1 MRRTTGDC
9 YRVSIVLALALGALT
24 ARASTLVPQT
34 PLPGDCIPQFVTPLP
49 VFGPGYNA
57 ALPRVDTTAHQKLI
71 ITMKETSQQVLPNFT
86 PAAGCPNVVIQPTR
100 LWVYETSDA
109 STGKVLGPAHWPAV
123 SLDKAIV
130 CLKHCSTELAHL
142 FPSHRR
148 ATLESVASG
157 TLTANDAI
165 ARVEMIRFLDRLAHH
180 AWRASAHIA
189 GAIVQ
194 Y

>member
-1 MRRTTGDC
+1 MFS
-9 YRVSIVLALALGALT
+9 V
-24 ARASTLVPQT
+24 
-34 PLPGDCIPQFVTPLP
+34 
-49 VFGPGYNA
+49 
-57 ALPRVDTTAHQKLI
+57 
-71 ITMKETSQQVLPNFT
+71 
-86 PAAGCPNVVIQPTR
+86 
-100 LWVYETSDA
+100 
-109 STGKVLGPAHWPAV
+109 GPADTDATPAV

-130 CLKHCSTELAHL
+130 CLKRCSTELADL
-142 FPSHRR
+142 LPLHRR

-165 ARVEMIRFLDRLAHH
+165 AHVEAFRFLDRLAHH